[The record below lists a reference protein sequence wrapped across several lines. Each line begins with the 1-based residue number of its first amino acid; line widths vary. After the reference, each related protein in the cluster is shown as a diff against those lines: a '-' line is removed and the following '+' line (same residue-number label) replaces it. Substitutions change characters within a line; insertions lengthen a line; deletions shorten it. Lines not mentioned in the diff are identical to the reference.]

1 MLTLPCTIAVE
12 HWLRRLQ
19 RADGSPLADTT
30 KAKIRSLFSV
40 LFNHAIRYEWLDQG
54 RNPITLV
61 RQSAK
66 RKRTPE
72 VLEPCEI
79 QNLLLELKSCFRLMV
94 MLDVTTGLRR
104 SELFALKWRDVDFT
118 NLRLDVLRSIYLL
131 HLGDCKT
138 EASRKLSDYVLTR
151 YTSDLGQLVSRK
163 SVS

>member
-1 MLTLPCTIAVE
+1 LSRGKIAEEKLLTLPCTIAVE

-72 VLEPCEI
+72 VW
-79 QNLLLELKSCFRLMV
+79 NRA
-94 MLDVTTGLRR
+94 R
-104 SELFALKWRDVDFT
+104 SRTFCW
-118 NLRLDVLRSIYLL
+118 N
-131 HLGDCKT
+131 
-138 EASRKLSDYVLTR
+138 
-151 YTSDLGQLVSRK
+151 
-163 SVS
+163 